1 MEKYRKSGRTAF
13 LEAEELFFKE
23 HYGSIENPKEEILK
37 SLKTK

>member
-23 HYGSIENPKEEILK
+23 HYGSIEKPKAENVKK
-37 SLKTK
+37 SKD